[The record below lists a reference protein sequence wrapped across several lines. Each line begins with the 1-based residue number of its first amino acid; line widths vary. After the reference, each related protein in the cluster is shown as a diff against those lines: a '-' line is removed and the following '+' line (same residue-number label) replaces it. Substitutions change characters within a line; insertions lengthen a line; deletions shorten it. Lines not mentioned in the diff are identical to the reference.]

1 MTTGPAA
8 PAVPAPAG
16 APVPYRGATGVSTC
30 FGTFGELLQGMLP
43 EPDADFLV
51 TLPVARWTMST
62 FRVDPGRTGV
72 EVRPAH
78 KGKARR
84 MAEMVLAMAG
94 APGGLLTVD
103 SNLPEGKGMASS
115 SADLVATARAV
126 ANAVGLDLPPVLL
139 EDLLRRIE
147 PTDGVLYPGVVAFDH
162 RRVRLRAR
170 LGSLPTMTVVGL
182 DEGGTVDT
190 VAFNRIAKPFTPA
203 DRREYAR
210 LLARLTQAVARR
222 DLSEAGAVATRSA
235 EMNQALWPK
244 RALDDVLRVCE
255 EVGALGVVAAHSG
268 TMLGVLLD
276 AADPHYVERISATVR
291 ACSLI
296 SPDVSLYRSLSFD

>member
-1 MTTGPAA
+1 MSAGPI
-8 PAVPAPAG
+8 AVPTDG
-16 APVPYRGATGVSTC
+16 APTQPYRGAVGVSTC
-30 FGTFGELLQGMLP
+30 FGTFGELLQGVLP

-51 TLPVARWTMST
+51 TLPVARWTMAS
-62 FRVDPGRTGV
+62 FRVDPGTTAV
-72 EVRPAH
+72 EVHPPH

-84 MAEMVLAMAG
+84 IAEMVLESVPG
-94 APGGLLTVD
+94 RPGGVLTVD

-115 SADLVATARAV
+115 SADLVAAARAV
-126 ANAVGLDLPPVLL
+126 ANAVGLDLPPERL

-147 PTDGVLYPGVVAFDH
+147 PTDGVLYPAVVAFDH

-170 LGSLPTMTVVGL
+170 LGSLPTMTIVGL

-210 LLARLTQAVARR
+210 LLDRLSGAVARG
-222 DLSEAGAVATRSA
+222 DLAEAGAVATRSA

-244 RALDDVLRVCE
+244 RTLPDVLRVCAD
-255 EVGALGVVAAHSG
+255 VGALGVVAAHSG

-276 AADPHYVERISATVR
+276 AADPDYVEKVAATVR